1 MKRFGNLGTRKK
13 GLIIG
18 GTVIVLSSV
27 GLFGFKQYDKNQR
40 VEAAQELTTKNI
52 DFKVIQKDIDSYVI
66 EDGYLSKNVSSDQL
80 EKNTNQ
86 LKKLK
91 EFSKADYIDDNE
103 RKVFLKKVSDAN
115 QQVDL
120 IANKL
125 DTQKQ
130 LNALFEGEVII
141 ENEVKTDG
149 IVKEDVQSVELDLK
163 EFKTEDDWLKSVKK
177 EIEIVGN
184 QIKLKSE
191 ATKSVETFFSQDKVK
206 EGVTRKQYDE
216 TVKQVNAVKNKKV
229 QEKLKQKL
237 SEVDKELK
245 RLDKV
250 AKEKADNEAKK
261 TGGTVEKKED
271 GSYTVIPPKKEN
283 NQNSSSVTVPSENKG
298 TQNYS
303 STENGSNGPATNY
316 YNETP
321 TNNNN
326 YSSGSQSSGG
336 IVSSGESLGNSNT
349 VTNSGNNTSNNN
361 DYWSY
366 IGKNPNT
373 GGDVYIGQ
381 DVTNIEDIPGIEFV
395 TGK

>member
-13 GLIIG
+13 ALIIG
-18 GTVIVLSSV
+18 GSVIVLSSV
-27 GLFGFKQYDKNQR
+27 GLFGFKQYDTNQR
-40 VEAAQELTTKNI
+40 VEAAQELSTKNI
-52 DFKVIQKDIDSYVI
+52 DFKIIQKGIDSYVI

-91 EFSKADYIDDNE
+91 EFSKADYVDDNE

-177 EIEIVGN
+177 EIEIVGS

-283 NQNSSSVTVPSENKG
+283 NQNSSSVAVPSENNG

-326 YSSGSQSSGG
+326 YSSGGQSSGS
-336 IVSSGESLGNSNT
+336 VSSSNGG
-349 VTNSGNNTSNNN
+349 SNTSN
-361 DYWSY
+361 
-366 IGKNPNT
+366 GKNNYTEHSVQTNPLT
-373 GGDVYIGQ
+373 GGNVYGGTL
-381 DVTNIEDIPGIEFV
+381 DNVDLNNFDITDMPGVEYYN
-395 TGK
+395 GNK

>member
-13 GLIIG
+13 ALIIG
-18 GTVIVLSSV
+18 GSVIVLSSV
-27 GLFGFKQYDKNQR
+27 GLFGFKQYDTNQR
-40 VEAAQELTTKNI
+40 VEAAQELSTKNI

-120 IANKL
+120 IVNKL
-125 DTQKQ
+125 ETQKQ

-177 EIEIVGN
+177 EIEIVGS

-216 TVKQVNAVKNKKV
+216 TVKQVNAVKNQKV
-229 QEKLKQKL
+229 QEKLKLKL
-237 SEVDKELK
+237 SEVDKELN

-250 AKEKADNEAKK
+250 AKEKAEKEAKK
-261 TGGTVEKKED
+261 TGGTVEKTED
-271 GSYTVIPPKKEN
+271 GSYTVVPPKKEN
-283 NQNSSSVTVPSENKG
+283 DQNSSSVAAPSVNNG

-303 STENGSNGPATNY
+303 STENGSNGSATNY

-326 YSSGSQSSGG
+326 YSSGGQSSGG
-336 IVSSGESLGNSNT
+336 IVSSGESSGNSNT

-381 DVTNIEDIPGIEFV
+381 DVINIEDIPGIEFV

>member
-13 GLIIG
+13 ALIIG
-18 GTVIVLSSV
+18 GSVIVLSSV
-27 GLFGFKQYDKNQR
+27 GLFGFKQYDTNQR
-40 VEAAQELTTKNI
+40 VEAAQELSTKNI
-52 DFKVIQKDIDSYVI
+52 DFKVIQKGIDSYVI

-163 EFKTEDDWLKSVKK
+163 GFKTEDDWLKSVKK

-229 QEKLKQKL
+229 QEKLKLKL
-237 SEVDKELK
+237 SEVDKELN

-250 AKEKADNEAKK
+250 AKEKAEKEAKK

-271 GSYTVIPPKKEN
+271 GSYTVVPPKEGA
-283 NQNSSSVTVPSENKG
+283 SSGSRVVAEVGG

-303 STENGSNGPATNY
+303 SSEVVTNNTPATNNY
-316 YNETP
+316 SEAP
-321 TNNNN
+321 KNN
-326 YSSGSQSSGG
+326 YSSPSSSTGTGGGQSSGG
-336 IVSSGESLGNSNT
+336 GSVVPSGGVSSNSNGNIEWDY
-349 VTNSGNNTSNNN
+349 VGKNGNNGGDIWVDPN
-361 DYWSY
+361 DYS
-366 IGKNPNT
+366 
-373 GGDVYIGQ
+373 
-381 DVTNIEDIPGIEFV
+381 NIEDIPWIDFV
-395 TGK
+395 NGSK

>member
-13 GLIIG
+13 ALIIG
-18 GTVIVLSSV
+18 GSVIVLSSV

-66 EDGYLSKNVSSDQL
+66 EDGYLSKNVSSDLL

-91 EFSKADYIDDNE
+91 EFSKADYVDANE
-103 RKVFLKKVSDAN
+103 QKVFLKKVSDAN

-141 ENEVKTDG
+141 ENEVKIDG
-149 IVKEDVQSVELDLK
+149 IVKEEVQSVELDLK
-163 EFKTEDDWLKSVKK
+163 GFKTEDDWLKSVRK
-177 EIEIVGN
+177 EIEIVSN

-216 TVKQVNAVKNKKV
+216 TVKQINAVKNKKV
-229 QEKLKQKL
+229 QEKLKLKL

-250 AKEKADNEAKK
+250 VKEKTEKEAKK
-261 TGGTVEKKED
+261 SGGTVEKKED

-283 NQNSSSVTVPSENKG
+283 NQNSSSVAVPSEING

-303 STENGSNGPATNY
+303 SNENGFNGSATNY
-316 YNETP
+316 YSETP
-321 TNNNN
+321 ANNSN
-326 YSSGSQSSGG
+326 YSSGGQSTGTVFPSNNSYSNSNDENKSSNNDTYYYEDYNPFNGGTWEVSGG
-336 IVSSGESLGNSNT
+336 YKSL
-349 VTNSGNNTSNNN
+349 
-361 DYWSY
+361 
-366 IGKNPNT
+366 
-373 GGDVYIGQ
+373 
-381 DVTNIEDIPGIEFV
+381 EDIPGIEFNNS
-395 TGK
+395 GK

>member
-13 GLIIG
+13 ALIIG
-18 GTVIVLSSV
+18 GSVIVLSSV
-27 GLFGFKQYDKNQR
+27 GLFGFKQYDTNQR
-40 VEAAQELTTKNI
+40 VEAAQELSTKNI
-52 DFKVIQKDIDSYVI
+52 DFKIIQKGIDSYVI

-91 EFSKADYIDDNE
+91 EFSLIDYIDDNE

-163 EFKTEDDWLKSVKK
+163 GFKTEDDWLKSVKK
-177 EIEIVGN
+177 EIEIVGS

-216 TVKQVNAVKNKKV
+216 TVKQVNAVKNQKV
-229 QEKLKQKL
+229 QEKLKLKL
-237 SEVDKELK
+237 SEVDKELN

-250 AKEKADNEAKK
+250 AKEKAEKEAKK

-271 GSYTVIPPKKEN
+271 GSYTVVPPKKEN
-283 NQNSSSVTVPSENKG
+283 DQNSSSVDAPSENNE

-321 TNNNN
+321 TNNN
-326 YSSGSQSSGG
+326 YSSGGQSSGR
-336 IVSSGESLGNSNT
+336 VSSSNGG
-349 VTNSGNNTSNNN
+349 SNTSN
-361 DYWSY
+361 
-366 IGKNPNT
+366 GKNNYTEHSVQTNPLT
-373 GGDVYIGQ
+373 GGNVYGGTL
-381 DVTNIEDIPGIEFV
+381 DNVDLNNFDITDMPGVEYYN
-395 TGK
+395 GNK